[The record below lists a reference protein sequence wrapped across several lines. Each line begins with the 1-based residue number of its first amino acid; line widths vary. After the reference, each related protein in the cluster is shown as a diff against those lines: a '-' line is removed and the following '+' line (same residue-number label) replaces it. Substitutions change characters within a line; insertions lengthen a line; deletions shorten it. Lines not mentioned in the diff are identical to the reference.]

1 MKYILFPFILFFSC
15 TSPSN
20 HFKSFRKNFS
30 SEELKIITQ
39 SKEIIQNAY
48 FGTFITI
55 DKKGQPRARVMEPFA
70 PTKDFI
76 IWLATNPKSRKVHQ
90 ISNNSK
96 VTMHYF
102 DKTNLG
108 YVSLMGTA
116 TLVNDEAIK
125 AAKFKDGWDKFYPN
139 QKEDYLLIKFVPEIL
154 ELISIPNGFTG
165 DSLDWKPHG
174 VVLRTSNDVI
184 SNDSKY

>member
-1 MKYILFPFILFFSC
+1 MNSEKQYRVDFSAQ
-15 TSPSN
+15 
-20 HFKSFRKNFS
+20 
-30 SEELKIITQ
+30 EQKIITQ
-39 SKEIIQNAY
+39 SKKIIQNTY

-55 DKKGQPRARVMEPFA
+55 DEKGQPRARVMEPFV
-70 PTKDFI
+70 PTDDFI

-90 ISNNSK
+90 IRNNSK

-108 YVSLMGTA
+108 YVSLMGNA

-125 AAKFKDGWDKFYPN
+125 ATKFKDGWDKFYPN

-174 VVLRTSNDVI
+174 VVLRTSE
-184 SNDSKY
+184 